1 MSTEKKVRKVTKK
14 TIMQIDSE
22 LSNKTISEISCNSLS
37 EESKKPKKPK
47 EPKQPKEL
55 KKLKEPKLAKKQI
68 NEEDNQDDKQENNLD
83 DKQEHKEEVDY
94 EPEQKIPKKRG
105 RKPKGG
111 KIIKQNIKPDDLPQ
125 EKPNIILHLK
135 CCLSDIKDKI
145 FPLDE
150 ETYNP
155 VITESI
161 DGYAFNASKDSLVFD
176 YIKQQVDDTKS
187 DDVVY
192 YQKPKSD
199 VINTTLIQNP
209 HTIAANSSASASTST
224 STSNVE
230 TDSLKD
236 IWKKLSILEQ
246 CLHNNDISD
255 KKSACFWCTCDFD
268 NPPIFI
274 PKYELNNSYHV
285 YGCFCSPECSAAY
298 LMKENIDQ
306 ASKIERYALLNHIYC
321 KIYAYEKNIKPAP
334 SPFYTLNKYYGNLT
348 IQEYRKLLKNER
360 LLLIVDK
367 PLTRQL
373 PELHQDNDDFIINTN
388 TIPSASKYKI
398 KRTTKQSKSSIVSE
412 NFGSK

>member
-1 MSTEKKVRKVTKK
+1 MQTEKKVRKVTKRTTK
-14 TIMQIDSE
+14 KVIQESDINKDVDV
-22 LSNKTISEISCNSLS
+22 SNNSFSSNNL
-37 EESKKPKKPK
+37 
-47 EPKQPKEL
+47 
-55 KKLKEPKLAKKQI
+55 LKEHTQ
-68 NEEDNQDDKQENNLD
+68 EEEQKEHIQQKDTQEQQQEEVENKVEDYDKQE
-83 DKQEHKEEVDY
+83 Q
-94 EPEQKIPKKRG
+94 EQKIPKKRG

-111 KIIKQNIKPDDLPQ
+111 KIIKQTVTNDNLPQ
-125 EKPNIILHLK
+125 AKQNIILHLK
-135 CCLSDIKDKI
+135 CSLNDIKDKI

-161 DGYAFNASKDSLVFD
+161 DGYAFNSSKEILAFD
-176 YIKQQVDDTKS
+176 YIKQQTDNINA

-192 YQKPKSD
+192 FQKTKD
-199 VINTTLIQNP
+199 VQNINTPVVIQN
-209 HTIAANSSASASTST
+209 TEN
-224 STSNVE
+224 
-230 TDSLKD
+230 DSVKD
-236 IWKKLSILEQ
+236 IWKKLSELEH

-274 PKYELNNSYHV
+274 PKYELNNTYHV
-285 YGCFCSPECSAAY
+285 YGCFCSPECAAAY

-321 KIYAYEKNIKPAP
+321 KIYSYEKNIKPAP
-334 SPFYTLNKYYGNLT
+334 TPFYTLNKYYGNLT

-373 PELHQDNDDFIINTN
+373 PELHQDNDDFIINSN
-388 TIPSASKYKI
+388 SIPSASKYKI
-398 KRTTKQSKSSIVSE
+398 KRNSKQSKSSIVSE
-412 NFGSK
+412 NFGIK

>member
-1 MSTEKKVRKVTKK
+1 MQAEKKVRKVTKK
-14 TIMQIDSE
+14 TVKQIETETEMEMKPETESSIIQTNSDSVE
-22 LSNKTISEISCNSLS
+22 SNSKTT
-37 EESKKPKKPK
+37 KKQPKEPKPPK
-47 EPKQPKEL
+47 EPKQPKQPKES
-55 KKLKEPKLAKKQI
+55 KPVKESKEPDGE
-68 NEEDNQDDKQENNLD
+68 NGEELQ
-83 DKQEHKEEVDY
+83 
-94 EPEQKIPKKRG
+94 EQKIPKKRG

-111 KIIKQNIKPDDLPQ
+111 KIIKQTPASDDV
-125 EKPNIILHLK
+125 EHSKPNIILHLK
-135 CCLSDIKDKI
+135 CSMSDIKDKI

-150 ETYNP
+150 EAYNP

-161 DGYAFNASKDSLVFD
+161 DGYAFNSSKDMLTFD
-176 YIKQQVDDTKS
+176 YIKQQSDSKQT

-192 YQKPKSD
+192 FQKSKDTP
-199 VINTTLIQNP
+199 NP
-209 HTIAANSSASASTST
+209 YSSAITESLSAMNPQHQQPSQFAA
-224 STSNVE
+224 E
-230 TDSLKD
+230 TDSVKD
-236 IWKKLSILEQ
+236 IWKKLSELEH

-285 YGCFCSPECSAAY
+285 YGCFCSPECATAY

-306 ASKIERYALLNHIYC
+306 ASKVERYALLNHIYC
-321 KIYAYEKNIKPAP
+321 KIYLYEKNIKPAP
-334 SPFYTLNKYYGNLT
+334 SPFYILNKYYGNLT

-398 KRTTKQSKSSIVSE
+398 KRASKQSKNSIVSE
-412 NFGSK
+412 NFGVK